1 MTLPSNSSSA
11 TLTPEA
17 MRLPSLPRTSL
28 PTTLLAATCG
38 VGLGLITFV
47 LAAWLHRA
55 GATGA
60 ASMLSEAALLAA
72 LACVAG
78 FTLFGGNARL
88 RGARVPINRA
98 LPPSWWPRE
107 PDSVS
112 LLAACVGAPLVIGAG
127 AAVLLFR

>member
-1 MTLPSNSSSA
+1 
-11 TLTPEA
+11 

-28 PTTLLAATCG
+28 PTTLLAATSG
-38 VGLGLITFV
+38 VGLGLVTFV
-47 LAAWLHRA
+47 VTAWLHSV
-55 GATGA
+55 GAHSA
-60 ASMLSEAALLAA
+60 AALLAEAALLAA

>member
-1 MTLPSNSSSA
+1 MNFPSTGASA
-11 TLTPEA
+11 TLTVNA

-28 PTTLLAATCG
+28 PTTLVAATCG

-47 LAAWLHRA
+47 LAAWLHSV
-55 GATGA
+55 GANGA
-60 ASMLSEAALLAA
+60 ASMLAEAALLAA

-78 FTLFGGNARL
+78 FALFGGNVRL

-107 PDSVS
+107 ADSVS

>member
-1 MTLPSNSSSA
+1 M
-11 TLTPEA
+11 
-17 MRLPSLPRTSL
+17 
-28 PTTLLAATCG
+28 PTTLLAATSG
-38 VGLGLITFV
+38 AGLGLVTFV
-47 LAAWLHRA
+47 LTAWLHSI
-55 GATGA
+55 GANSA
-60 ASMLSEAALLAA
+60 AALLAEAALLAA

>member
-1 MTLPSNSSSA
+1 
-11 TLTPEA
+11 

-47 LAAWLHRA
+47 LAGWLHSV